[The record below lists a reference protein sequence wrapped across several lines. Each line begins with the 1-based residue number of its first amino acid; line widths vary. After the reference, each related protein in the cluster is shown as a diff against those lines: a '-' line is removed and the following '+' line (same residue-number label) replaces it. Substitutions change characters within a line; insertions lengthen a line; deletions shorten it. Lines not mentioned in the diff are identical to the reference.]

1 MTKIIPPDRGV
12 KETVVGGKSY
22 YQNRQGSIEVTNP
35 KHIKAMK
42 AEGFF
47 EASLMGATTDQ
58 ALGYTCSECGFGSWF
73 RKCGRCG
80 HEQSVDNNPPRD
92 GE

>member
-1 MTKIIPPDRGV
+1 
-12 KETVVGGKSY
+12 
-22 YQNRQGSIEVTNP
+22 
-35 KHIKAMK
+35 MK

-47 EASLMGATTDQ
+47 EASLNPYSAGDRTR
-58 ALGYTCSECGFGSWF
+58 GFTCVECGFNGWF

-80 HEQSVDNNPPRD
+80 VEAKDIPRD

>member
-1 MTKIIPPDRGV
+1 MGKWVAPDKGV
-12 KETVVGGKSY
+12 RETVVGAYTYRPDKKGIY
-22 YQNRQGSIEVTNP
+22 NVDNVAAER
-35 KHIKAMK
+35 AMK

-47 EASLMGATTDQ
+47 EASLMGPTTN
-58 ALGYTCSECGFGSWF
+58 ASMGFTCVECGFGSWF

-80 HEQSVDNNPPRD
+80 HENGTPERD